1 MKSYVVA
8 LAVLVGIMGG
18 FYGGYKF
25 GQSNVSANQTTATT
39 RSGSGTGANG
49 QFPGGRTIRGG
60 SACPTPGATPSPG
73 TTAVVFGTITSL
85 GSTSMTIHTT
95 GCDITVSLGTG
106 VSITKQAIGSTSDLQ
121 DQLTV
126 TVQGQRQADG
136 SIKASAISINPGGPG
151 GGLRGGP
158 GGNGPPAGAGG

>member
-25 GQSNVSANQTTATT
+25 GQSNASASQATSTT
-39 RSGSGTGANG
+39 RSSAGTNS
-49 QFPGGRTIRGG
+49 QFTGGRNIRGV

-73 TTAVVFGTITSL
+73 TTAVAFGTITNLS
-85 GSTSMTIHTT
+85 STSMTIRTT
-95 GCDITVSLGTG
+95 ACDITVSFGPG

-126 TVQGQRQADG
+126 TVQGQRQSDG
-136 SIKASAISINPGGPG
+136 SIKASAISITSGGGRGGPG
-151 GGLRGGP
+151 GG
-158 GGNGPPAGAGG
+158 PPPGAGG